1 MPNTEARLEILQIHT
16 RGMPLS
22 SDVDLERMAREQ
34 YGYTGADLRALC
46 REAALKALRRYV
58 PDIDV
63 ESDQI
68 PSDLIEKIQVTFKD
82 FKEAS
87 KEIVPTAM
95 REFFTETPK
104 VYWNEVGGLQDVKQ
118 TLVENIVWAIK
129 DPSRFQKAGISP
141 ARGIMLYGPPG
152 CGKSMLVRALATES
166 GANLITVRGPEVLSK
181 WLGESEKAIREI
193 FKKAKTSSPCIIFL
207 DEFDSIAV
215 PRSGSIQHTDRV
227 LSQLLT
233 EIDTISSVGDVFV
246 VGATNRPDLID
257 VSLMRPGRLELLV
270 YVTQPDDE
278 AREEIL
284 KIQTQAM
291 PLSPEISFSSI
302 ASKTKGYTGADL
314 QSLARE
320 AAIEAIRRNSQSPLI
335 TQDDFTLALLRI
347 KPALPADIES
357 WFSGVQK
364 KLKGASAPEGFIG

>member
-1 MPNTEARLEILQIHT
+1 
-16 RGMPLS
+16 MPLS
-22 SDVDLERMAREQ
+22 SDVDLEKMAQEL

-58 PDIDV
+58 PEIDV
-63 ESDQI
+63 ESDQL
-68 PSDLIEKIQVTFKD
+68 PPDLIEKIYVTGKD

-104 VYWNEVGGLQDVKQ
+104 VNWNEVGGLLEVKQ
-118 TLVENIVWAIK
+118 TLIENVIWAIK
-129 DPSRFQKAGISP
+129 DPTRFKKAGISP
-141 ARGIMLYGPPG
+141 ARGIMIYGPPG

-181 WLGESEKAIREI
+181 WLGDSEKAVREI
-193 FKKAKTSSPCIIFL
+193 FKKAKTSSPSIIFL
-207 DEFDSIAV
+207 DELDSLAMT
-215 PRSGSIQHTDRV
+215 RSGSIQQTDRV

-233 EIDTISSVGDVFV
+233 EIDTIRSVGDVFV
-246 VGATNRPDLID
+246 VGATNRPDLVD

-270 YVTQPDDE
+270 YVPQPDEE

-284 KIQTQAM
+284 KIQTIAM
-291 PLSPEISFSSI
+291 PISPGISFSSI

-314 QSLARE
+314 LSLARE

-335 TQDDFTLALLRI
+335 TQDDFTFGLSRV
-347 KPALPADIES
+347 KPALSAEIES

-364 KLKGASAPEGFIG
+364 KLKGASAPEGLFG

>member
-1 MPNTEARLEILQIHT
+1 
-16 RGMPLS
+16 MPLAP
-22 SDVDLERMAREQ
+22 DVDLEKMAQEQ

-63 ESDQI
+63 ESEHI
-68 PSDLIEKIQVTFKD
+68 PPDLIEKIQVNSKD

-104 VYWNEVGGLQDVKQ
+104 VNWNEVGGLQDIKQ
-118 TLVENIVWAIK
+118 TLIENIVWAIK
-129 DPSRFQKAGISP
+129 DPTRFQKAGISP

-166 GANLITVRGPEVLSK
+166 GANLIAVRGPEVLSK
-181 WLGESEKAIREI
+181 WLGDSEKTVREI
-193 FKKAKTSSPCIIFL
+193 FKKAKTSSPCIVFL
-207 DEFDSIAV
+207 EELDSIGV
-215 PRSGSIQHTDRV
+215 TRSGSVQQTDRV

-233 EIDTISSVGDVFV
+233 EIDMIRSVGDVFV
-246 VGATNRPDLID
+246 VGATNRPDLVDI
-257 VSLMRPGRLELLV
+257 SLLRPGRLELLV
-270 YVTQPDDE
+270 YVPQPDEE

-284 KIQTQAM
+284 KIQTIAM
-291 PLSPEISFSSI
+291 PLSPDISFSTI

-314 QSLARE
+314 QSIARE
-320 AAIEAIRRNSQSPLI
+320 AAIEAMRRNSQSPLI
-335 TQDDFTLALLRI
+335 TQDDFSFALTKI
-347 KPALPADIES
+347 KPALSADVES